1 MLPYNFQ
8 YNIQLM
14 LIKKGEPVKMAVLM
28 KGAEVATG
36 MKEAMLAE
44 REALREAVPRL
55 AVVRVGARE
64 DDLAY
69 ERGLLKRF
77 EALDLAVQVVALPE
91 EIGQDDF
98 DAEFERVNGDPTVSG
113 VLLFRPLPEG
123 LSDEH
128 ARQAIDPRKDVDG
141 MSPVNIA
148 RVFAGGEGFA
158 PCTPSAVM
166 ELLAHYGISPEG
178 KKVVIVGRSL
188 VVGRPL
194 AMLMLAAHATVTVCH
209 TRTADLEAVCRNA
222 DIIVAAAG
230 RAGIIGAD
238 CVTERSIVVDAGIN
252 IGKDGK
258 LCGDVDFAAV
268 EPIVSMITPVPGGVG
283 AVTTS
288 VLVKNL
294 LKATR
299 LQS

>member
-1 MLPYNFQ
+1 
-8 YNIQLM
+8 
-14 LIKKGEPVKMAVLM
+14 MAILM
-28 KGAEVATG
+28 KGAEVVAR
-36 MKEAMLAE
+36 MREALLAE
-44 REALREAVPRL
+44 REVLRGPTPRL

-77 EALDLAVQVVALPE
+77 DSLDLAVQVVALPE
-91 EIGQDDF
+91 GMGQKDF
-98 DAEFERVNGDPTVSG
+98 DAEFERVNGDPTVKG

-141 MSPVNIA
+141 MSPISIT

-166 ELLAHYGISPEG
+166 ELLAHYGVSLEG
-178 KKVVIVGRSL
+178 KNVAIVGRSL

-194 AMLMLAAHATVTVCH
+194 AMLMLAAHATVTICH
-209 TRTADLEAVCRNA
+209 TRTADLAAVCRNA
-222 DIIVAAAG
+222 DIVVAAAG
-230 RAGIIGAD
+230 RAGVIGAD
-238 CVTERSIVVDAGIN
+238 CVTERSIVVDVGIN
-252 IGKDGK
+252 LGRDGK
-258 LCGDVDFAAV
+258 LCGDVDFGAV
-268 EPIVSMITPVPGGVG
+268 EPIVSMISPVPGGVG

-288 VLVKNL
+288 VLAKNL
-294 LKATR
+294 LKAAR
-299 LQS
+299 LQG